1 MYVFLLM
8 YMNETAGE
16 ILFGQTSMLIS
27 MFCFLFLFFK
37 PSVIFIMIR
46 ENNHKYV
53 SALGY
58 HFSTVHHYPRLIK
71 DNHIAAIEIHKE
83 MLIEKY
89 ASEFN
94 YETIKDNVI
103 QYNGFSVLG
112 YDDQKAL
119 SIFSNQINDGLKLKS
134 TYITNI
140 LKCVPPGD
148 KPKNNELI
156 NCSNYFI
163 QELNNLKNLAVIV
176 ALGKVAF
183 DNCLKIYKKKFKI
196 NKKFQFKHSKNY
208 LLPDNKT
215 LIACYHPSPRN
226 VNTKVVTTAMIN
238 KLFRKAKRIA
248 KF

>member
-1 MYVFLLM
+1 MNIKFKKLNKTIVKCKKCPRLSNFIKKISLEKRKQNINEKYWGKPVTGFGDLNAKLM
-8 YMNETAGE
+8 IIGLAPAAHGGTRTGRAFTGDKS
-16 ILFGQTSMLIS
+16 GD
-27 MFCFLFLFFK
+27 FLFKSL
-37 PSVIFIMIR
+37 
-46 ENNHKYV
+46 HKV
-53 SALGY
+53 GIS
-58 HFSTVHHYPRLIK
+58 
-71 DNHIAAIEIHKE
+71 NQ
-83 MLIEKY
+83 
-89 ASEFN
+89 N
-94 YETIKDNVI
+94 
-103 QYNGFSVLG
+103 
-112 YDDQKAL
+112 
-119 SIFSNQINDGLKLKS
+119 FSNQINDRLKLKS

-156 NCSNYFI
+156 NCSNYFV